1 MSARPSSPLCSTLL
15 LLLLLLLATLLHPG
29 LSFYVPD
36 AGPLLW
42 LGDQVRERHLYTGNH
57 GDHESH
63 RRGLFL
69 EMSAD
74 GQVTGSAAQTPLS
87 VLELRS
93 VRAGDTVIRARLSSL
108 YLCVD
113 RAGHLTGQR
122 QYTESD
128 CTFREVIL
136 EDGYTHFLS
145 VHHGLPISL
154 APRPP
159 PGRQGLRFSRFL
171 PLRSSLSEE
180 RVAAAPQAAQALNL
194 DSEDPLGMGLGSLL
208 SPAFS
213 MDT

>member
-1 MSARPSSPLCSTLL
+1 MFTRPSSPLPST
-15 LLLLLLLATLLHPG
+15 LLLLATLLQLG

-36 AGPLLW
+36 SGPLLW
-42 LGDQVRERHLYTGNH
+42 LGDQVRERHLYT
-57 GDHESH
+57 ESH

-69 EMSAD
+69 EMSPD

-145 VHHGLPISL
+145 VHHRLPISL
-154 APRPP
+154 APRHS

-180 RVAAAPQAAQALNL
+180 RVAEAPQTAQALNL